1 MVRWLNENFGSL
13 LLSLVAAAMVWAS
26 AVSAADP
33 IQQQAFP
40 EPIPIELTGL
50 AEDLVVL
57 GEVPSEGLA
66 VVRAPESVWA
76 RITSD
81 AVHLEADLSGLT
93 AGQHE
98 VEVRARVD
106 FGPARVTSVDPEAI
120 TLTLEPLATRVVPV
134 QVRTLGTPAVGY
146 RVETPNAEPD
156 EVTVSGPTSVV
167 AQVAQALAEVS
178 LGGLRQDVDQTVQ
191 LLPVDP
197 SGQTVA
203 GVRVEPSEV
212 QVSAR
217 VVQLG
222 GYRDV
227 AVKVIIEG
235 QVEPGYWVTRITVSP
250 PVVTVYSADAESV
263 VVLPGFVETEPLVLT
278 GASADLSRRLT
289 LSLPEGVA
297 PVGEQTVLVD
307 VGIAAIESS
316 LTVTRQLE
324 IQGLGPGLYASPSPD
339 TVSVI
344 LSGPL
349 AVLERLTLSDV
360 RVVLDLRDMG
370 IGTHQVAPEVVVL
383 PSGLVA
389 QAILPA
395 TIEVTIARTPFPTST
410 PGLSGP

>member
-1 MVRWLNENFGSL
+1 
-13 LLSLVAAAMVWAS
+13 
-26 AVSAADP
+26 
-33 IQQQAFP
+33 
-40 EPIPIELTGL
+40 
-50 AEDLVVL
+50 
-57 GEVPSEGLA
+57 
-66 VVRAPESVWA
+66 
-76 RITSD
+76 
-81 AVHLEADLSGLT
+81 
-93 AGQHE
+93 
-98 VEVRARVD
+98 
-106 FGPARVTSVDPEAI
+106 
-120 TLTLEPLATRVVPV
+120 
-134 QVRTLGTPAVGY
+134 
-146 RVETPNAEPD
+146 
-156 EVTVSGPTSVV
+156 
-167 AQVAQALAEVS
+167 
-178 LGGLRQDVDQTVQ
+178 
-191 LLPVDP
+191 
-197 SGQTVA
+197 
-203 GVRVEPSEV
+203 V